1 MEKEELVE
9 LFCSKINLEQ
19 KRYKNRIMKMQP
31 EDIYGKTYEIE
42 CFINIGEI
50 LLEKCES
57 MSEDMLKCL
66 LVIPSLLHF
75 FYSRWMKTEDSF
87 QKELEENMDKS
98 ILELQQKIGGN
109 PQKEAA

>member
-9 LFCSKINLEQ
+9 MFCSKVNLEH
-19 KRYKNRIMKMQP
+19 KRYKKRIIKIDPEEIYNRS
-31 EDIYGKTYEIE
+31 YEID
-42 CFINIGEI
+42 CMVNISEV

-75 FYSRWMKTEDSF
+75 FYSRWMKTGDSF
-87 QKELEENMDKS
+87 QKELEESMDKN
-98 ILELQQKIGGN
+98 ILELQQKIDGN

>member
-1 MEKEELVE
+1 MKKEELVE
-9 LFCSKINLEQ
+9 MFCSKVNLEE
-19 KRYKNRIMKMQP
+19 KRYKKRIMKMEP
-31 EDIYGKTYEIE
+31 EEIWSRAYESD
-42 CFINIGEI
+42 CMVNIGGI

-57 MSEDMLKCL
+57 MNEDILKCL
-66 LVIPSLLHF
+66 LVIPSLLYF

-87 QKELEENMDKS
+87 QKELEESMDKS

>member
-9 LFCSKINLEQ
+9 IFCSKINLEQ
-19 KRYKNRIMKMQP
+19 KRYKHRLMKMEP
-31 EDIYGKTYEIE
+31 EKIYGKAYEIE

-66 LVIPSLLHF
+66 LVLPSLLHF
-75 FYSRWMKTEDSF
+75 FYSRWMKTGDSF
-87 QKELEENMDKS
+87 QKELEESMDKS

-109 PQKEAA
+109 PQKEVA